1 MKKRKQQ
8 EERSLLGAWV
18 CDMANRL
25 MNECEVPMTQSKAFE
40 QAHLVRRL
48 LEKLGEGRVVFGYLK
63 YGGVLRVT
71 EGTLCKGID
80 PAFDNYVHK
89 TTENNRKTETLNF
102 TYWDLGKQAFRTFS
116 ALRVVLISAAWKWNE
131 ETEQWVDNLK

>member
-25 MNECEVPMTQSKAFE
+25 MNESEVPMTQSKAFE

-63 YGGVLRVT
+63 YGGVLRVA

-89 TTENNRKTETLNF
+89 TIENNRKTETLNF
-102 TYWDLGKQAFRTFS
+102 TYWDLGRHAFRTFS
-116 ALRVVLISAAWKWNE
+116 AARVVEIIAVEILNFSKRNYG
-131 ETEQWVDNLK
+131 TGY

>member
-25 MNECEVPMTQSKAFE
+25 MNESEVPMTQSEAFE

-48 LEKLGEGRVVFGYLK
+48 LEKLGEGEVVFVYAK
-63 YGGVLRVT
+63 NDGVLREAV
-71 EGTLCKGID
+71 GTLCKGID
-80 PAFDNYVHK
+80 PAFDNYVRK
-89 TTENNRKTETLNF
+89 TVENNRKTETLNF
-102 TYWDLGKQAFRTFS
+102 NYWDLERKWFRKLS
-116 ALRVVLISAAWKWNE
+116 ALHVVRIKSALKRNE
-131 ETEQWVDNLK
+131 ETEEWEDNFK